1 MRSIALGLMFGAL
14 SLGGVAAAQGSPRTP
29 PPAAGQ
35 AAPSGCPCMHGGA
48 MMGGGPMMGQAN
60 VTVENTSGGAV
71 LRFTAKDPSQVQSV
85 QQRAQRMASCMGG
98 AAPSAEPGSRATPP
112 K

>member
-1 MRSIALGLMFGAL
+1 MQ
-14 SLGGVAAAQGSPRTP
+14 GGG
-29 PPAAGQ
+29 
-35 AAPSGCPCMHGGA
+35 

-71 LRFTAKDPSQVQSV
+71 IRFTARDPSQVQSI
-85 QQRAQRMASCMGG
+85 QQSAQMMASCMGG
-98 AAPSAEPGSRATPP
+98 AASAQPGSRTTPP

>member
-1 MRSIALGLMFGAL
+1 
-14 SLGGVAAAQGSPRTP
+14 
-29 PPAAGQ
+29 
-35 AAPSGCPCMHGGA
+35 

-71 LRFTAKDPSQVQSV
+71 IRFTARDPSQVQNI
-85 QQRAQRMASCMGG
+85 QQRAQMMASCMGG
-98 AAPSAEPGSRATPP
+98 AASAQPGSRTTPP

>member
-60 VTVENTSGGAV
+60 VTVENTSSGAV
-71 LRFTAKDPSQVQSV
+71 VRFTAKDPAQVQRI
-85 QQRAQRMASCMGG
+85 QQHAQMMASCMGG
-98 AAPSAEPGSRATPP
+98 AASSTQPSSRGAPP

>member
-1 MRSIALGLMFGAL
+1 MRSVSVGVIVGAL
-14 SLGGVAAAQGSPRTP
+14 SLGGVAFAQGSPKT

-35 AAPSGCPCMHGGA
+35 AASPGCPCMQGGG

-60 VTVENTSGGAV
+60 VTVENTSSGAV
-71 LRFTAKDPSQVQSV
+71 VRFTAKDPSQVQRI
-85 QQRAQRMASCMGG
+85 QQHAQTMASCMGS
-98 AAPSAEPGSRATPP
+98 AAPSTPPGPRATPP